1 MQHSEQLSRT
11 PLYQAHVDAGARMVG
26 FSGYEMPVQY
36 SGIVTE
42 HNHCRAHA
50 GLFDVS
56 HMGQAELVG
65 PDYETV
71 ARALEAI
78 APTDALGLAPGRQKY
93 TQLLTDDG
101 GIIDDLMFARPPA
114 GSGQDGRIL
123 LVVNAARTDVDFPYI
138 AAHLPESVEL
148 RIKPDLALIALQGP
162 DAEAVMVQH
171 APALADMAFMDVVVT
186 EIAGVPITVSR
197 SGYTGE
203 DGYEISLPS
212 EQAAAI
218 WQLLVDDERVQPIG
232 LGARDTL
239 RLEAGLCLYGSDI
252 TTTTNPVE
260 AGLLW
265 SVPKR
270 RREEG
275 GFSGAATVSRE
286 AQHGALKKRIGMLVE
301 GRVPVRGGAV
311 LFVDQEGGK
320 AVGYVTSGGKVPTIE
335 TPIAMGYVLSS
346 LAVLQTNLFAEV
358 RGKRIPVVLTKLP
371 FTPARFKR

>member
-26 FSGYEMPVQY
+26 FASYEMPVQY
-36 SGIVTE
+36 AGIVAE
-42 HNHCRAHA
+42 HNHCRTHA

-78 APTDALGLAPGRQKY
+78 APTDALGLPAGRQKY
-93 TQLLTDDG
+93 TQLLTQDG
-101 GIIDDLMFARPPA
+101 GIIDDLMFAHPPQ
-114 GSGQDGRIL
+114 GSGQEGRIL
-123 LVVNAARTDVDFPYI
+123 LVVNAARVDVDFPHI
-138 AAHLPESVEL
+138 TARLPEGVEL
-148 RIKPDLALIALQGP
+148 RLKPELALIALQGP
-162 DAEAVMVQH
+162 DAEAVMAQH
-171 APALADMAFMDVVVT
+171 APSLVDMAFMDVMVT
-186 EIAGVPITVSR
+186 KIAGVPVTVSR

-203 DGYEISLPS
+203 DGYEMSLP
-212 EQAAAI
+212 AADAADI
-218 WQLLVDDERVQPIG
+218 WQLLLGDERVQPIG

-239 RLEAGLCLYGSDI
+239 RLEAGLCLYGADI

-265 SVPKR
+265 SLPKR
-270 RREEG
+270 RRQEG
-275 GFSGAATVSRE
+275 GFPGAIIIGRE
-286 AQHGALKKRIGMLVE
+286 AQHGVLKKRVGMLVE

-311 LFVDQEGGK
+311 LFADQEGGK

-335 TPIAMGYVLSS
+335 SPIAMGYVLSN
-346 LAVLQTNLFAEV
+346 LAAPETSLFAEV